1 MNNYAKYEYLKEDI
15 EFGNY
20 DIMFPQTPVSKKVSI
35 DFDADA
41 NLSIYFNQ
49 FIRFLLDVGFTN
61 SEITEHL
68 KSICNY
74 ECEISTGVRSTE
86 EKGLGS

>member
-1 MNNYAKYEYLKEDI
+1 MNNYVKYEYLKESI

-41 NLSIYFNQ
+41 KLSTYFNE

-61 SEITEHL
+61 NEITAHL
-68 KSICNY
+68 KSICKY
-74 ECEISTGVRSTE
+74 EHEISTGIRETK
-86 EKGLGS
+86 EK